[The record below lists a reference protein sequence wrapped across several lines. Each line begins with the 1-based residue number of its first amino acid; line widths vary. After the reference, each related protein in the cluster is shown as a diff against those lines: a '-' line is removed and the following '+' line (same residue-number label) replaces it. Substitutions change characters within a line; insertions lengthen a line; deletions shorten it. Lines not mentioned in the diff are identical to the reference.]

1 MATAGDQRK
10 TYLALV
16 FDWLG
21 ASFSFFKTTA
31 AIPIKDSQVEDP
43 LTSLFYREAERG
55 DYNELLAIWRGP
67 KVR

>member
-21 ASFSFFKTTA
+21 AYFSFFKTTA

-55 DYNELLAIWRGP
+55 GL
-67 KVR
+67 